1 MRDKLELTRRL
12 VDQLPQ
18 GSYTVEQARVTW
30 WYNVRE
36 GGGMRLTPEGFNVF
50 VKQLNIECYEFDIS
64 EKSKFSQRI
73 ILELDRR
80 LQMPYYIKR
89 ERNRVHK
96 LVFFGSREAVL
107 ANLYGDL
114 EQFLKN
120 YS

>member
-18 GSYTVEQARVTW
+18 GSYTVEQARIAW

-36 GGGMRLTPEGFNVF
+36 NGGMRLTQDGFNAF
-50 VKQLNIECYEFDIS
+50 VKELDIECYEFDIS
-64 EKSKFSQRI
+64 DKTKFTQRT

-80 LQMPYYIKR
+80 LQMPYYIKT
-89 ERNRVHK
+89 ENHRVRK

-107 ANLYGDL
+107 VNLYGDL